1 MSNLRVHSRLAF
13 WLLVIGWI
21 VLPSCGGT
29 INYPK
34 PTLSS
39 ISPTSILTNQT
50 NPFMLTVIGKNFVQQ
65 SAVEWN
71 GSALFTVFVNAN
83 QMTATVPPSFYQV
96 PITAT
101 ITVVTPQ
108 PGGGTTTGITFTVNP
123 TAGPVPH
130 INTISPSG
138 TLAGGDGLVLNVAG
152 TNFVPQSVVT
162 VNGSNR
168 TTQYTDSLALSASL
182 TAADLMAPGILEI
195 TVVNPVVTPPGGL
208 PGGGASNS
216 VPLSINAPLPAI
228 TALAPTGELAGAAAT
243 SVTVTGS
250 GFISQ
255 FSYISING
263 VPQTTTFLSA
273 TQVSA
278 PLTAAQLSVAGINQ
292 VTVVNPGPGGG
303 TSNIL
308 TFAVNPTAALG
319 LPEILDLA
327 PNGAQA
333 NDGICGGLASCT
345 SGAQGLSLATVGPS
359 TSNTGQYVAYASVSN
374 NLVTTES
381 IIAPAI
387 FLRNTCI
394 GVASCTPTTFVV
406 SNDPDGNPAN
416 GASSE
421 PSLDSGGTAAAYTS
435 LATNLVTTVTVPS
448 GMTQVYRQVPC
459 VATAGCSSSD
469 TNEAELVSISADGTT
484 AGNGKSYNPAIS
496 PDGRYVAFV
505 SLATNLVSNVS
516 LDGVTPQ
523 VFLADTCGGVTGTGC
538 TASVFLISTPD
549 GSTPGNA
556 PSSNPSI
563 SEDGLYVSFTST
575 ATNLGAT
582 APNPNGAYEVF
593 ETTTCANTTGAC
605 KPTTYLI
612 STPDGVTPSDGAS
625 GQSSVSSTGRFV
637 AFASTGTN
645 LVTGVGPTQE
655 IYVRDTCIAEGTVG
669 CTPSTTLIS
678 TLDGTTPGNGL
689 SEHPS
694 ISSTGQFTA
703 FASYSSNFAATTN
716 GVENIFARNTCA
728 TITTTCTA
736 ALALSSYA
744 AGTSGTPSN
753 GSSLVPS
760 ISSDGTVVSFLSF
773 SSNLVA
779 RDNNGFEDIFLGTT
793 TFSIPVD

>member
-1 MSNLRVHSRLAF
+1 
-13 WLLVIGWI
+13 

-34 PTLSS
+34 PSLIS
-39 ISPTSILTNQT
+39 ISPSSVLTSQT
-50 NPFMLTVIGKNFVQQ
+50 NPFMLTVIGNNFVQQ

-71 GSALFTVFVNAN
+71 GTTIFTLFVNSN

-96 PITAT
+96 PGTAT

-108 PGGGTTTGITFTVNP
+108 PGGGTTTGFTFTVNP

-130 INTISPSG
+130 INSLSPSG
-138 TLAGGDGLVLNVAG
+138 ALAGSGGLVLNVSG
-152 TNFVPQSVVT
+152 TNFVPQSTVT

-168 TTQYTDSLALSASL
+168 TTEYSNSTAVAAAL
-182 TAADLMAPGILEI
+182 TAADLMTPGVLQV

-216 VPLSINAPLPAI
+216 VPLSINAPLPVISAVS
-228 TALAPTGELAGAAAT
+228 PTGALAGAVAT
-243 SVTVTGS
+243 SLSVTGT

-255 FSYISING
+255 YSYISING
-263 VPQTTTFLSA
+263 VPQTTTFVSA

-278 PLTAAQLSVAGINQ
+278 PLTAAQLSVSGVNQ
-292 VTVVNPGPGGG
+292 VTVINPGPGGG
-303 TSNIL
+303 TSNIF

-327 PNGAQA
+327 PDGSQA
-333 NDGICGGLASCT
+333 NSGICGGLPSCT
-345 SGAQGLSLATVGPS
+345 SGAQGLTLATVGPS

-374 NLVTTES
+374 NLVTGES
-381 IIAPAI
+381 IIASSI

-394 GVASCTPTTFVV
+394 GVASCIPATFVV

-421 PSLDSGGTAAAYTS
+421 PSIDSGGTAAAYTS

-448 GMTQVYRQVPC
+448 GTSQVYRQIPC
-459 VATAGCSSSD
+459 TATAGCSSST
-469 TNEAELVSISADGTT
+469 TNEAELISISADAAT

-496 PDGRYVAFV
+496 PDGRYIAFI
-505 SLATNLVSNVS
+505 SLATNLDSNVS

-523 VFLADTCGGVTGTGC
+523 VFLADTCSGVTGTTC
-538 TASVFLISTPD
+538 TPTVVLISTPD
-549 GSTPGNA
+549 GTTPANSA
-556 PSSNPSI
+556 SSNPSI

-582 APNPNGAYEVF
+582 APNPNGVSEVF
-593 ETTTCANTTGAC
+593 ETTTCANITGVC

-645 LVTGVGPTQE
+645 LITGVGPTQE

-669 CTPSTTLIS
+669 CTPSTTLVS

-694 ISSTGQFTA
+694 ISSTGQYTA
-703 FASYSSNFAATTN
+703 FATLSSNFAATTN
-716 GVENIFARNTCA
+716 GVENIFVRNTCA
-728 TITTTCTA
+728 TITTTCTT
-736 ALALSSYA
+736 ALALSSFA
-744 AGTSGTPSN
+744 AGTSGTLSN
-753 GSSLVPS
+753 GSSLDPS
-760 ISSDGTVVSFLSF
+760 ISPDGTVVSFLSF

-779 RDNNGFEDIFLGTT
+779 RDNNGLEDIFLGTT
-793 TFSIPVD
+793 TFALPTD

>member
-1 MSNLRVHSRLAF
+1 
-13 WLLVIGWI
+13 
-21 VLPSCGGT
+21 
-29 INYPK
+29 
-34 PTLSS
+34 
-39 ISPTSILTNQT
+39 
-50 NPFMLTVIGKNFVQQ
+50 MLTVIGRNFVQQ

-71 GSALFTVFVNAN
+71 GTTLFTVFVNSN

-96 PITAT
+96 PVTAT

-108 PGGGTTTGITFTVNP
+108 PGGGMTTGFTFTVNP

-130 INTISPSG
+130 ISSISPSA
-138 TLAGGDGLVLNVAG
+138 TLAGAGGVVLNVSG
-152 TNFVPQSVVT
+152 SNFVPQSIVT

-168 TTQYTDSLALSASL
+168 STEYSNSTAVAASL
-182 TAADLMAPGILEI
+182 TAADLMAPGVLQV

-216 VPLSINAPLPAI
+216 VPLSIDAPLPVISAI
-228 TALAPTGELAGAAAT
+228 SPTGAQAGAVAT
-243 SVTVTGS
+243 SLSVTGT

-255 FSYISING
+255 YSYISING
-263 VPQTTTFLSA
+263 VPQTTTFVSA

-278 PLTAAQLSVAGINQ
+278 PLSAAQLSVAGVNQ
-292 VTVVNPGPGGG
+292 VTVINPGPGGG

-308 TFAVNPTAALG
+308 TFAVNPTSSVG

-327 PNGAQA
+327 PDGTQA
-333 NDGICGGLASCT
+333 TNGICGGLASCT
-345 SGAQGLSLATVGPS
+345 SGAQGLTLSTVGPS

-374 NLVTTES
+374 NLVSIES
-381 IIAPAI
+381 IIASSI

-394 GVASCTPTTFVV
+394 GVASCTPATFVV
-406 SNDPDGNPAN
+406 SNDPNGNPAN
-416 GASSE
+416 GPSSE
-421 PSLDSGGTAAAYTS
+421 PSIDSGGTAASYTS

-448 GMTQVYRQVPC
+448 GRTQVYRQIPC
-459 VATAGCSSSD
+459 TSTTGCSSTST
-469 TNEAELVSISADGTT
+469 TNVAELVSISADGAT

-496 PDGRYVAFV
+496 PDGRYIAFI

-523 VFLADTCGGVTGTGC
+523 VFLADTCSGVTGTTC
-538 TASVFLISTPD
+538 APAVFLISTPD
-549 GSTPGNA
+549 GTTPGNA

-563 SEDGLYVSFTST
+563 SDSGLYVSFTST

-582 APNPNGAYEVF
+582 APNPNGVSEVF
-593 ETTTCANTTGAC
+593 ETTTCAATTGVC
-605 KPTTYLI
+605 KPTTYLT

-645 LVTGVGPTQE
+645 LVTGIGPTQE
-655 IYVRDTCIAEGTVG
+655 IYMRDTCIGEGTIS
-669 CTPSTTLIS
+669 CTPSTTLVS

-703 FASYSSNFAATTN
+703 FATFSSNFAATTN
-716 GVENIFARNTCA
+716 GVENIFVRNICA
-728 TITTTCTA
+728 TITTTCTTG
-736 ALALSSYA
+736 LALSSFA

-760 ISSDGTVVSFLSF
+760 ISPDGTVVSFLSF

-779 RDNNGFEDIFLGTT
+779 RDNNGFEDIFLSTT
-793 TFSIPVD
+793 TFAVPTD